1 MKSKIEKNSAF
12 KNVMSLAAIIVIIT
26 GVMASVDIV
35 IPILLALFLSIICT
49 QPILFLDRKKVPYT
63 LAVLIVLTCLA
74 IVLILL
80 SGIVGNSISSFIVD
94 LPIYEEKLSK
104 MFADLIANINKS
116 GGNINS
122 EQLSNLLDPAQ
133 ILSYTAVAAGE
144 IGKVLSDSFLIIL
157 LMIFMLLEVKIL
169 NLKTEMIEKIFG
181 NSLEYLNTIV
191 VSIRHYL
198 SIKTYISMI
207 TGILIWLW
215 LYVMGIEYAVLWGLL
230 AFLLNY
236 IPTIG
241 SILAAVPT
249 ILFALVQQG
258 IEGMLW
264 VGVGYFIIEM
274 VMGNVVEPKVMG
286 RGLGLSTFVV
296 FLGLIIWGFI
306 LGTVGMFL
314 SIPLTITIKII
325 LEQNKKTKWIAVML
339 GTEKETKEML

>member
-1 MKSKIEKNSAF
+1 
-12 KNVMSLAAIIVIIT
+12 
-26 GVMASVDIV
+26 
-35 IPILLALFLSIICT
+35 
-49 QPILFLDRKKVPYT
+49 
-63 LAVLIVLTCLA
+63 
-74 IVLILL
+74 
-80 SGIVGNSISSFIVD
+80 
-94 LPIYEEKLSK
+94 
-104 MFADLIANINKS
+104 
-116 GGNINS
+116 
-122 EQLSNLLDPAQ
+122 
-133 ILSYTAVAAGE
+133 
-144 IGKVLSDSFLIIL
+144 
-157 LMIFMLLEVKIL
+157 
-169 NLKTEMIEKIFG
+169 MIEKIFG

-207 TGILIWLW
+207 TGVLIWLW

-264 VGVGYFIIEM
+264 AGVGYFIIEM